1 MLWGSRRTAWRH
13 GEGGWGCSARVSAP
27 TWPGLG
33 PKPCPGTSSSPS
45 LLSAFAVATYCHFT
59 HRSKGKQAIAASSQ
73 NMTLKSDWGEAG
85 DGGAG
90 ARGELELCPNE
101 YWNQR
106 LALLSPELKWSPR
119 GATFFHVSWGW
130 CHLPAV
136 RETSEPVLIPPS
148 LSLSFSTSSRSPKA
162 GSRAIAECDGRPAR
176 PHFKAT
182 VCLLEAGLVPA
193 PWRPGSWGHQLS
205 RTHSGRDP
213 STACSSWGSK
223 VTKNTVNYLNCE
235 PYR

>member
-1 MLWGSRRTAWRH
+1 MKMRVHGRHTHTCARRACCCWWHLVLEGWRMERRKMAVPWLLLFVRTLRLLAQLQFFSNLLLCKYRATKAVLWGSRRTAWRH

-101 YWNQR
+101 Y
-106 LALLSPELKWSPR
+106 
-119 GATFFHVSWGW
+119 
-130 CHLPAV
+130 
-136 RETSEPVLIPPS
+136 
-148 LSLSFSTSSRSPKA
+148 
-162 GSRAIAECDGRPAR
+162 
-176 PHFKAT
+176 
-182 VCLLEAGLVPA
+182 
-193 PWRPGSWGHQLS
+193 
-205 RTHSGRDP
+205 
-213 STACSSWGSK
+213 
-223 VTKNTVNYLNCE
+223 
-235 PYR
+235 